1 MIAPKKTVR
10 SREIP
15 ADWHAPFL
23 EMLPAIRKYAENAF
37 YWLEPEA
44 RDDAVGEVIAG
55 ATVAY
60 ARLVE
65 LGKAELGYP
74 SVLARFG
81 VAQVRDGRR
90 VGNRMRSGD
99 VLSPYARR
107 RKQFVV
113 QHLDRFDKRRDE
125 WRELL
130 VEDTCTPVPD
140 QVAFRIDFPDWLSRQ
155 TNRRRRIAEAL
166 AVGNTT
172 SDVAR
177 RFGISAGRVSQLRQ
191 HFRRSWREF
200 HGESPAPTAWRGS
213 NEKVTV

>member
-1 MIAPKKTVR
+1 MIAPAKTVR
-10 SREIP
+10 SRRNP

-65 LGKAELGYP
+65 LGKAQLGYP

-99 VLSPYARR
+99 VLSP
-107 RKQFVV
+107 
-113 QHLDRFDKRRDE
+113 
-125 WRELL
+125 
-130 VEDTCTPVPD
+130 
-140 QVAFRIDFPDWLSRQ
+140 
-155 TNRRRRIAEAL
+155 
-166 AVGNTT
+166 
-172 SDVAR
+172 
-177 RFGISAGRVSQLRQ
+177 
-191 HFRRSWREF
+191 
-200 HGESPAPTAWRGS
+200 
-213 NEKVTV
+213 